1 MQPELIRA
9 IARAQYIRRHF
20 TNMSLSALV
29 WTDIQH
35 NIVVEQMKAWK
46 NLSENERQVWLDAAQ
61 EWLEQVENERPNIYN
76 LLVEGVVNVEL
87 EGDYDER

>member
-20 TNMSLSALV
+20 THMSLSALY
-29 WTDIQH
+29 WTYAQH
-35 NIVVEQMKAWK
+35 NIVVQEMKNWK
-46 NLSENERQVWLDAAQ
+46 MLSESERQNWLDGAE
-61 EWLEQVENERPNIYN
+61 EWLEQTKNERPNIYD

-87 EGDYDER
+87 EGDYDEA